1 MSPLSMT
8 WADVVLSF
16 VSLPFLAAACYLAA
30 LALLSRRAA
39 PWPPAGGRRFDV
51 VVPAHDEESGVAD
64 TVTSLL
70 AMDYPRD
77 RFRVVVV
84 ADNCSDRTAERA
96 RSAGAR
102 VLERNDPQARGKGY
116 ALAFAFERL
125 AAEGVA
131 DAFVVVDADSVVSPN
146 LLGAM
151 AARIAAGAEALQARH
166 GVRNRD
172 VSWRTRLLHLAFT
185 LLHDV
190 RASAR
195 ERLFLSCGLRGN
207 GMAFTADLLRRVP
220 HGAVSVVEDLEYA
233 TTLGFAGVRV
243 HDVAEAYVLSV
254 MPVTLAA
261 SRSQRSRWE
270 GGRFSLALRAGPA
283 LMGRALRDRS
293 ALLLDLALDLLVPP
307 LGTHALSVG
316 LGLGL
321 SLAFLATPWAL
332 APWTVATLALGI
344 YVIVGWLTAG
354 LGPRDLLD
362 LRHVPGFVLWK
373 LGLGSRGGPD
383 EWVRTP
389 REPPRGS

>member
-1 MSPLSMT
+1 M
-8 WADVVLSF
+8 
-16 VSLPFLAAACYLAA
+16 
-30 LALLSRRAA
+30 
-39 PWPPAGGRRFDV
+39 
-51 VVPAHDEESGVAD
+51 AD

-70 AMDYPRD
+70 AMDYPKD

-96 RSAGAR
+96 QTAGAR
-102 VLERNDPQARGKGY
+102 VLERHDTQARGKGH

-125 AAEGVA
+125 AGEGVA
-131 DAFVVVDADSVVSPN
+131 EAFVVVDADSVVSPN

-151 AARIAAGAEALQARH
+151 AARIAVGAEALQARH

-172 VSWRTRLLHLAFT
+172 ATWRTRLLHFAFT

-195 ERLFLSCGLRGN
+195 ERLGLSCGLRGN

-220 HGAVSVVEDLEYA
+220 HAAVSVVEDLEYA
-233 TTLGFAGVRV
+233 TTLGLAGVRV
-243 HDVAEAYVLSV
+243 HDVADACVLSV

-270 GGRFSLALRAGPA
+270 GGRLALALRAGPA
-283 LMGRALRDRS
+283 LLARALRERS
-293 ALLLDLALDLLVPP
+293 ALLLDLALELLVPP
-307 LGTHALSVG
+307 LGTLAVSIA

-321 SLAFLATPWAL
+321 CLAGLATGHAGPWAL
-332 APWTVATLALGI
+332 APWAVAALAVGV
-344 YVIVGWLTAG
+344 YVFVGWLTAG
-354 LGPRDLLD
+354 LGLRDLLD

-373 LGLGSRGGPD
+373 LRIGARGRPD